1 MSTHQQ
7 RLQALPTTYVT
18 LVATGSDLWCGVLA
32 QETAARQRLP
42 AGYTNAVLGIPA
54 MADLNFR
61 SRVGLGC
68 QLVKQVETLTLFQ
81 RLVCFLHHT
90 GRLTPLCQC
99 SFWRFYSRW
108 QLQRAIAERS
118 HIVFL
123 VVFYLMVAVVFFIL
137 CVCLYIH
144 SLTRSRKQPKWQW

>member
-32 QETAARQRLP
+32 QETAARQRLS

-54 MADLNFR
+54 MADFNFR

-68 QLVKQVETLTLFQ
+68 QLVKQVETLTLF
-81 RLVCFLHHT
+81 
-90 GRLTPLCQC
+90 
-99 SFWRFYSRW
+99 
-108 QLQRAIAERS
+108 
-118 HIVFL
+118 
-123 VVFYLMVAVVFFIL
+123 
-137 CVCLYIH
+137 
-144 SLTRSRKQPKWQW
+144 